1 MMKSVRNDTKET
13 KRRNIMK
20 GNITLIFSATCVL
33 LGIVFMVMAAYMGM
47 AMFPAGLLMFVSMLL
62 FFSDLGKQ
70 NAKNIV
76 ADEEV

>member
-1 MMKSVRNDTKET
+1 
-13 KRRNIMK
+13 MK

-47 AMFPAGLLMFVSMLL
+47 AMFPAGLL
-62 FFSDLGKQ
+62 KQ

-76 ADEEV
+76 ADEEI